1 MEFWS
6 QHSTEE
12 IKAIG
17 DKFEGLKVMTT
28 GKIDLMQFELERTV
42 KINDMR
48 QNFDK
53 YNDMLLVKFK

>member
-6 QHSTEE
+6 QHSSEE
-12 IKAIG
+12 IKSIG
-17 DKFEGLKVMTT
+17 DQFEGLKVNVH
-28 GKIDLMQFELERTV
+28 GKIESMQFDLDRRV

-53 YNDMLLVKFK
+53 FNDMLLVKFK